1 METVLIKPIRKSVA
15 EILIAK
21 LMFKSHSDA
30 LKAFDGMDPTEYFRK
45 LRDARAKQKT
55 F

>member
-1 METVLIKPIRKSVA
+1 MKAVLIKPFEKSLA
-15 EILIAK
+15 EIFVGK
-21 LMFKSHSDA
+21 LMFQSHSES
-30 LKAFDGMDPTEYFRK
+30 LKAFDGMSSTEYFRK

>member
-1 METVLIKPIRKSVA
+1 MKTILIKPNEKSIA
-15 EILIAK
+15 EILIDK

-30 LKAFDGMDPTEYFRK
+30 LKAFDGMNPTEYFRK
-45 LRDARAKQKT
+45 LRDFRARQKT